1 MTQPSINLER
11 VLACP
16 TLPTLPGVAVKVL
29 ELTRDPQVSLSK
41 LAQTVQ
47 NDPAL
52 ATKVLKTINSS
63 YYGLTVPCPSISRA
77 MTLLGLSTVKSLV
90 LGFSL
95 VETTGK
101 IKLDERFDLVAHW
114 RRAVY
119 SAAAAR
125 ALALEIRVCDPDEAF
140 LGGLVQDIGLLACFA
155 ALRDEFAATMATA
168 PADHDELPAFER
180 TTIGFDHAAV
190 GEQLAQRWRL
200 PPQLAESIGK
210 HHAPD
215 LAHPSHQ
222 SLVRVV
228 AAGTMAAAAL
238 TAENPKPKLGR
249 YLISCREWFSLPNDT
264 ARNLLAEATRGAT
277 ELSKLLNL
285 RTGMAPDV
293 AAIQAQ
299 AHEQLLAAQEEM
311 QRETVE
317 LRKSNDELSRKT
329 ITDALTGA
337 FNRAHFDEQLASLA
351 AESRAQGSALAL
363 IMVDADRFKAVND
376 THGHPAGDAVLRQ
389 IAARLTQALGTVGVI
404 CRLGGEEFAI
414 LIPGA
419 NIEKAAKLAEL
430 ARTLMARAP
439 MDVRGSGAKVAML
452 PVTVS
457 LGVATIEPGPAGH
470 ASAESLVKA
479 ADAALYAAKQNGRN
493 QVRTRAANA
502 APVDAAKGPINVL
515 VVEDDPLATRLLQM
529 LFERASGLKASFTS
543 SAEAALEFLAK
554 PENPRPQ
561 VILMDY
567 RLPGMNAAEFITRV
581 KSSATNFRH
590 SSIVIST
597 SADPSVKSAS
607 LAAGAHA
614 FVDKSEFVTSFD
626 AWIGVIEKLASGKAA
641 A

>member
-1 MTQPSINLER
+1 VTQSSINLER

-16 TLPTLPGVAVKVL
+16 KLPTLPGVAVKVL
-29 ELTRDPQVSLSK
+29 ELTRDPQVSLTK

-101 IKLDERFDLVAHW
+101 IKLDDRFDLVAHW

-155 ALRDEFAATMATA
+155 ALRDEFAAVMQAA
-168 PADHDELPAFER
+168 PTDHDELPSFER

-200 PPQLAESIGK
+200 PPQLVESIGK
-210 HHAPD
+210 HHRPESAD
-215 LAHPSHQ
+215 PSHQ

-249 YLISCREWFSLPNDT
+249 YIVSCREWFSLST
-264 ARNLLAEATRGAT
+264 EAARGLLAEAARGAA
-277 ELSKLLNL
+277 ELSKLLNV
-285 RTGMAPDV
+285 RTGAAPDV

-299 AHEQLLAAQEEM
+299 AHEQLLVAQEEM

-317 LRKSNDELSRKT
+317 LRKSNTELSRKT

-337 FNRAHFDEQLASLA
+337 FNRAHFDEQLAHLA
-351 AESRAQGSALAL
+351 AQARSQGSPLAL
-363 IMVDADRFKAVND
+363 IMADADRFKSVND
-376 THGHPAGDAVLRQ
+376 THGHPTGDAVLRQ
-389 IAARLTQALGTVGVI
+389 LVARLTQALGTVGVV
-404 CRLGGEEFAI
+404 CRLGGEEFAV
-414 LIPGA
+414 LVPGA
-419 NIEKAAKLAEL
+419 SLDKAVKLAEL
-430 ARTLMARAP
+430 ARTCVGRAP
-439 MDVRGSGAKVAML
+439 LDVRGSGAKVATL

-457 LGVATIEPGPAGH
+457 LGVATIEPGPLGH
-470 ASAESLVKA
+470 ESPDALVKA

-493 QVRTRAANA
+493 QVRSHAANA
-502 APVDAAKGPINVL
+502 APANGGKGPVHVL

-529 LFERASGLKASFTS
+529 LFERSAGLKASFTS

-554 PENPRPQ
+554 PENPKPN

-581 KSSATNFRH
+581 KSSASAFKH

-607 LAAGAHA
+607 LAAGASA
-614 FVDKSEFVTSFD
+614 FVDKSEFVTNFD
-626 AWIGVIEKLASGKAA
+626 AWVSVIEKLAVGKAA